1 MSPGARSGCRFGE
14 RLLLARTRTEGTAQ
28 AIGGP
33 LGISGP
39 AGAAIWT
46 RSDSREHR
54 DIVARSRLGQ
64 DFDCRVVVPMHVQ
77 IAVDPLPSE
86 QDLGALWEA
95 AWGGR
100 PASFAQVLSRSLG
113 HVGAYDGA
121 RLIGFVNIAWDGG
134 VHAFILDTCV
144 HPDYRRQ
151 GIATK
156 LVIRA
161 ISIARERGAHWLHV
175 DFEPHLLEFYRRCGF
190 RHTDAGLLRL

>member
-1 MSPGARSGCRFGE
+1 VILSRVRG
-14 RLLLARTRTEGTAQ
+14 
-28 AIGGP
+28 
-33 LGISGP
+33 LGK
-39 AGAAIWT
+39 T
-46 RSDSREHR
+46 
-54 DIVARSRLGQ
+54 L
-64 DFDCRVVVPMHVQ
+64 CRVVVLMHVQ

-156 LVIRA
+156 LVIR
-161 ISIARERGAHWLHV
+161 
-175 DFEPHLLEFYRRCGF
+175 EFYRRCGF
-190 RHTDAGLLRL
+190 RHTEAGLLRL